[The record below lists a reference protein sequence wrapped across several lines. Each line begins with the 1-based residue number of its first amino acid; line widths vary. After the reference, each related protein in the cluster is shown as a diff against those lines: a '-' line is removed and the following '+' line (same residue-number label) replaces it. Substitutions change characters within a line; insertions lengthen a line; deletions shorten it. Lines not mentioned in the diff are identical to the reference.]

1 MPGVEYLQPDGTDFD
16 RFLYASV
23 GEDRAGSSV
32 TVVSALA
39 RLGLDPWKE
48 AAKLSSLGRDA
59 ACARLGRSLS
69 GFKDVPSLALEHAA
83 VAATLTSLLPNRLS
97 RRATKLTKPAIPKG
111 PPIQARWV
119 LAILIVFLV
128 LARVYFLANGG

>member
-1 MPGVEYLQPDGTDFD
+1 MPGVEYLRPDGTDFD

-23 GEDRAGSSV
+23 GKDQDGSVV

-48 AAKLSSLGRDA
+48 AAKLASLGREA

-83 VAATLTSLLPNRLS
+83 VAAALTALLPDRLS
-97 RRATKLTKPAIPKG
+97 RRATKLTKPAIPNG
-111 PPIQARWV
+111 LPIRARWV
-119 LAILIVFLV
+119 FAIFMVFLV